1 MARQWFRPQ
10 RFVGARC
17 PHTQWICRLVQQHYS
32 CAPFMRV
39 EALRVDCDGGDQQLG
54 GKGGLCL
61 GMLDLGMAMGMGM
74 EWTDRI
80 CL

>member
-1 MARQWFRPQ
+1 
-10 RFVGARC
+10 
-17 PHTQWICRLVQQHYS
+17 
-32 CAPFMRV
+32 MRV

>member
-10 RFVGARC
+10 QFVGARC
-17 PHTQWICRLVQQHYS
+17 AHTQWIRRLVLVQQHYS
-32 CAPFMRV
+32 RAPFMRV
-39 EALRVDCDGGDQQLG
+39 EALRVDCDGGDQQFG

-61 GMLDLGMAMGMGM
+61 GMLDLGMGMGM
-74 EWTDRI
+74 EWTDCI